1 MAKTVSM
8 REYARMRGVHL
19 NAVQTAVKSGRIH
32 TTRDGKIDIEE
43 ANRDWF
49 VNTDPALQRKPD
61 PLFDNQIE
69 GGNNNRS
76 NNLGT
81 FQQAKTADIY
91 YRAMIAKA
99 KLKVLTGEVV
109 DKKKAANHA
118 YLLGRSIRDL
128 VLSFPVRYGAVIA
141 SELGT
146 DEHTTTVVLEKYV
159 RELLSNSEE
168 LLDRT
173 L

>member
-1 MAKTVSM
+1 MSKKVSL
-8 REYARMRGVHL
+8 REYARIRGVHL
-19 NAVQTAVKSGRIH
+19 NAVQTAIKSGRIH
-32 TTRDGKIDIEE
+32 ALPNGQIDVEE
-43 ANRDWF
+43 ANKEWF
-49 VNTDPALQRKPD
+49 VNTDPALQRKVD
-61 PLFDNQIE
+61 PLFESQIE
-69 GGNNNRS
+69 ATSQNKNNFS
-76 NNLGT
+76 T

-109 DKKKAANHA
+109 DKKKAGDYA
-118 YLLGRSIRDL
+118 YRLGRDLRDL
-128 VLSFPVRYGAVIA
+128 VLSFSVRYGAIIA

-146 DEHTTTVVLEKYV
+146 DEHKTTMILEKYV

-168 LLDRT
+168 LLDRH

>member
-1 MAKTVSM
+1 MGQEVSL
-8 REYARMRGVHL
+8 REYARRRGVSL
-19 NAVQTAVKSGRIH
+19 SAVQSAIRSGRIK
-32 TTRDGKIDIEE
+32 TTPSGRIDVEE

-49 VNTDPALQRKPD
+49 INTDPALQRKPD
-61 PLFDNQIE
+61 PLFETQIE
-69 GGNNNRS
+69 QSGSKTNS
-76 NNLGT
+76 LGT

-91 YRAMIAKA
+91 YRAMIAKV

-109 DKKKAANHA
+109 DKKKAAEYA
-118 YLLGRSIRDL
+118 YMLGRDFREL
-128 VLSFPVRYGAVIA
+128 ALSFPVRYGAIIA

-146 DEHTTTVVLEKYV
+146 DEHTTVVILEKYV

-168 LLDRT
+168 LLDRH

>member
-1 MAKTVSM
+1 MAEKVSL
-8 REYARMRGVHL
+8 REYARRRGVAL
-19 NAVQTAVKSGRIH
+19 NAVQTAVKSGRIK
-32 TTRDGKIDIEE
+32 TTPDGKIDVEE

-49 VNTDPALQRKPD
+49 INTDPALQRKPD
-61 PLFDNQIE
+61 PLFEAQIE
-69 GGNNNRS
+69 HTGSKQNT
-76 NNLGT
+76 LGT

-109 DKKKAANHA
+109 DKKKAGDYA
-118 YLLGRSIRDL
+118 YTLGRDFREL
-128 VLSFPVRYGAVIA
+128 ALSFPVRYGAIIA

-146 DEHTTTVVLEKYV
+146 DEHKTMVILEKYV

-168 LLDRT
+168 LLDRH